1 VRILMGIGDK
11 VGDKVRNRIKAVPQ
25 NIKAAVDEVRTDS
38 IATAAGNAPKRFGKE
53 NRRLLD
59 R

>member
-1 VRILMGIGDK
+1 MGIGDK
-11 VGDKVRNRIKAVPQ
+11 VGDKVRDRIKAVPE

-38 IATAAGNAPKRFGKE
+38 IAAAVGNAPKRFGKE